1 LTSTNATNELADR
14 LAIIELTSKY
24 AHLVDTQQFD
34 ELLNLFAE
42 DAVFDETNVG
52 VDLRRLKGRD
62 AIRAY
67 FDNQMQALA
76 GCFHL
81 TANHIIDGITETGA
95 RGTCSV
101 FCDALF
107 KSGESI
113 HVDAWYDDTYT
124 RTDDGWK
131 FASRVVRLYVDA
143 AAAVATATSATRT
156 PTSEVQAT
164 RVTEPS
170 QP

>member
-1 LTSTNATNELADR
+1 MSTKATNELADR

-24 AHLVDTQQFD
+24 AHLVDTKQLNK
-34 ELLNLFAE
+34 LLNLFAE

-52 VDLRRLKGRD
+52 ADLERCKGRD

-67 FDNQMQALA
+67 FDNQIQALA

-81 TANHIIDGITETGA
+81 TGNHIIDEIVETGA

-101 FCDALF
+101 SCDAIF
-107 KSGESI
+107 KNGESI
-113 HVDAWYDDTYT
+113 HVDAWYDDTYV
-124 RTDDGWK
+124 RTPDGWK

-143 AAAVATATSATRT
+143 AAAVATATTAMTT
-156 PTSEVQAT
+156 PTSELHAT
-164 RVTEPS
+164 RVTEPA
-170 QP
+170 QA